1 MMIRWYNMNLRH
13 IMPHQYGYIKLHP
26 IHVINY
32 NLTRSTVYHAIHIN
46 EYGWYRLFL
55 ILSATISHV

>member
-46 EYGWYRLFL
+46 
-55 ILSATISHV
+55 